1 MEQVPGSNG
10 LIRFDKHG
18 KVYIKHLYVSKLL
31 PQDGEMYIGSST
43 SEKISFFGTSPS
55 TRSEMTAQLTA
66 ISHTAPGADDFAVQ
80 DFVDSVGGF
89 VWKSQNEANTVLKV
103 ISNLQTRLS
112 QLETYLKLHG
122 LLG

>member
-1 MEQVPGSNG
+1 
-10 LIRFDKHG
+10 
-18 KVYIKHLYVSKLL
+18 
-31 PQDGEMYIGSST
+31 
-43 SEKISFFGTSPS
+43 
-55 TRSEMTAQLTA
+55 MTAQLTA

-80 DFVDSVGGF
+80 DFVDSVTGAF
-89 VWKSQNEANTVLKV
+89 AWKSQNEANTVLKV